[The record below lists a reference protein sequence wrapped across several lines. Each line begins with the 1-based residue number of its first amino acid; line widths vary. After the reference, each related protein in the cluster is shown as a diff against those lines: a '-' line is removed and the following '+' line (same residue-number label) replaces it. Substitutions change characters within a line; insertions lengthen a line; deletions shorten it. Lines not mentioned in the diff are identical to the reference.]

1 MRIRRLR
8 HLLCWH
14 KFERVADFFGG
25 VFRCKRC
32 DGVYYEVGKRKRY
45 VGQYSEMCSG
55 EELA

>member
-1 MRIRRLR
+1 M
-8 HLLCWH
+8 LCWH